1 MVSIK
6 EVSKI
11 NENEDSSLKNQLK
24 ILKELKHVN
33 IMRLKVLK
41 VLQKTKENYYII
53 SEYCNGGKLSDLLKF
68 YHDINKSQLNEIYI
82 QKIIRQ
88 ISSGLEYI
96 HSKNIIHRGI
106 TLENIAINF
115 DKYPNVVIKGKIPPE
130 VKYSQITLMII

>member
-1 MVSIK
+1 MIVIKKVDNYKLIEEISKEKDFIIYLGINSNDKLVSIK

-11 NENEDSSLKNQLK
+11 NKNEDFSLKNQLK

-53 SEYCNGGKLSDLLKF
+53 SEYCNGGKLSDLLKY
-68 YHDINKSQLNEIYI
+68 YHDTNKSQLNEIYI

-88 ISSGLEYI
+88 VSSGLHFI
-96 HSKNIIHRGI
+96 H
-106 TLENIAINF
+106 
-115 DKYPNVVIKGKIPPE
+115 Y
-130 VKYSQITLMII
+130 